1 MPANRKGWLSEVCTS
16 PHHRARQSTSTRVS
30 GLSKA
35 TSRRPSYA
43 GTVPVGGPS
52 PGERQRAAPGWRGAA
67 GREELYRLPHD
78 VTHARPPPW
87 HQSQISPPIQEAG
100 PEGRRTRAS
109 RLAGAR
115 APVWNEMLSVLRS
128 DWNGPALKVGKPTF
142 LTCVHHPVFP
152 FKEPEPEE
160 YEF

>member
-43 GTVPVGGPS
+43 GAVPVGGPS
-52 PGERQRAAPGWRGAA
+52 PGERQCQLLGGGERPA
-67 GREELYRLPHD
+67 GRSCTVCPTTSHM
-78 VTHARPPPW
+78 HALLLG
-87 HQSQISPPIQEAG
+87 ISHKSHHPSRRQVQKAG
-100 PEGRRTRAS
+100 GQGPR
-109 RLAGAR
+109 
-115 APVWNEMLSVLRS
+115 WNEMLSVLRS